1 MQKTQRRRR
10 HPMQVLPDCL
20 EKLKSLK
27 ASVSTSLGAVNLILL
42 GGMGEV
48 KEEQKQF
55 LSIAKKHLEMLF
67 VDIQGFIESL
77 EAPPRS

>member
-1 MQKTQRRRR
+1 MQKTQRKRR
-10 HPMQVLPDCL
+10 HPKQGLEGYV

-48 KEEQKQF
+48 KEEQKRF

-67 VDIQGFIESL
+67 VDIQKFIESL